1 MTQQTSALSN
11 ASPNGAEPRPAEPRS
26 PASPPPNNGGPN
38 GPEQRT
44 AESRAPVVDPPP
56 VVARKPLSALPE
68 RVAAALSY
76 LFGWISG
83 LAFLLFD
90 RRPFVRYHAAQS
102 VVVFGTLSLLLLIL
116 SGFFLGTFL
125 PQAAA
130 VLLLLRRMVEIAWLA
145 VAIVLMLKASS
156 GERYRIPYAARHADR
171 AAETG
176 GPA

>member
-1 MTQQTSALSN
+1 MNQQTPALN
-11 ASPNGAEPRPAEPRS
+11 DAKPNGAEPRPTEPRS
-26 PASPPPNNGGPN
+26 PAPPSANNGGPS
-38 GPEQRT
+38 GPELRP
-44 AESRAPVVDPPP
+44 AESRTPAVDK
-56 VVARKPLSALPE
+56 RKPLSALPE

-130 VLLLLRRMVEIAWLA
+130 VLLLLRRVVEIAWLA
-145 VAIVLMLKASS
+145 IAIVLMLKASS
-156 GERYRIPYAARHADR
+156 GERYRVPYAARHADR
-171 AAETG
+171 AAGTDVPG
-176 GPA
+176 